1 MKITGAT
8 RLIAIIGDP
17 IRQVRSPEVWN
28 ALLRSNGV
36 DAVFVP
42 MQVSAA
48 GLDDF
53 LRGAKA
59 LRNFCGLVVTIPHK
73 PAALG
78 HVGRPTERAR
88 LVGAVNM
95 IRLEA
100 DGQWAGDI
108 VDGVGFVEGL
118 RLRGKDVA
126 GRRALVVGS
135 GGAGTAIAF
144 ALAEARAAEIG
155 IFDVA
160 RHRAEDVATRLK
172 AIGVHAQ
179 AVAAADP
186 AGYDLAVNATP
197 LGLKAGDPLPMDLG
211 RVGAGTIIADAVV
224 FPRITPLLA
233 AAEQRGCFVQPG
245 ACMMDP
251 QIALQAKFFGLESG
265 DWSPQAIAKALG

>member
-8 RLIAIIGDP
+8 RVLAIIGDP
-17 IRQVRSPEVWN
+17 IQQVRSPEVFN
-28 ALLRSNGV
+28 ALFRLNNV
-36 DAVFVP
+36 DAVMVP
-42 MQVSAA
+42 LQVSTA

-59 LRNFCGLVVTIPHK
+59 LRNIHGLVVTIPHK
-73 PAALG
+73 PGALR
-78 HVGRPTERAR
+78 HVGHPTERAR
-88 LVGAVNM
+88 RVGAVN
-95 IRLEA
+95 ILRLEA

-118 RLRGKDVA
+118 RLRGKSVE
-126 GRRALVVGS
+126 GHRALVVGS

-160 RHRAEDVATRLK
+160 RNRAGDVATRLQ
-172 AIGVHAQ
+172 AIGVKAH

-197 LGLKAGDPLPMDLG
+197 LGLKAGDPLPMDLS
-211 RVGAGTIIADAVV
+211 RVGRETIVADAVV
-224 FPRITPLLA
+224 YPRITPLLA
-233 AAEQRGCFVQPG
+233 AAQARGCFVQPG
-245 ACMMDP
+245 ASMMDT
-251 QIALQAKFFGLESG
+251 QMALQAKFFGFESG
-265 DWSPQAIAKALG
+265 DWSPDAIARVVG